1 MSNMAIFNRDD
12 GFLEAFVRGLRST
25 FLSDMEYANLKEG
38 GQRGGGDG
46 AREDFEDMR
55 LTLQETDYG
64 NFLSAEAA
72 LDPKSIALRA
82 TGKWVKEFK
91 YMRASA
97 TGSLAKF
104 LDFVAAEY
112 MIDNILDLIK
122 AATSQSG
129 TLVDVNAVL
138 ENCHPLGLLDPA
150 VMKSILAFEDLGD
163 EFFSLYRTILI
174 DTPVGTY
181 FTQFL
186 TSLLDEQQAADAD
199 AVRAAFTEIPMSLI
213 ENAIKKLYLEDFHHY
228 CVNVVGG
235 ETGAVMG
242 ALLAT
247 RADMLTINIT
257 YNR

>member
-1 MSNMAIFNRDD
+1 MAIFNRDN
-12 GFLEAFVRGLRST
+12 GFLEAFVRGLRSS
-25 FLSDMEYANLKEG
+25 FLTDIEYTNLKDG
-38 GQRGGGDG
+38 GQRGGADG

-72 LDPKSIALRA
+72 LDPKSIAARA
-82 TGKWVKEFK
+82 TAKWVREFK
-91 YMRASA
+91 YLRASA
-97 TGSLAKF
+97 TGQLGKF

-129 TLVDVNAVL
+129 SVVDVEAVI

-150 VMKSILAFEDLGD
+150 VMKSILAFDDLGE
-163 EFFSLYRTILI
+163 EFFSLYRTILV
-174 DTPVGTY
+174 DTPVGPY

-186 TSLLDEQQAADAD
+186 TSLLDEQQAADSD
-199 AVRAAFTEIPMSLI
+199 AVRAAFTEIPMALI
-213 ENAIKKLYLEDFHHY
+213 ETAIKKLYLEDFNHY
-228 CVNVVGG
+228 CVNVIRG